1 MSNLERLARDAA
13 PHLLSIL
20 RIMAALLLLQ
30 HGTQKMLGFP
40 PMPPGRSMPE
50 FLTLI
55 WFAGLIELVG
65 GVLLAIGLFSRATAF
80 ILSGELA
87 FAYWIGHAPRGFLPI
102 VNAGELAALYFFV
115 FLYLAAAGP
124 GPWSVDRLWNR
135 RERDADAFALRP

>member
-1 MSNLERLARDAA
+1 MSNLERLARDAV
-13 PHLLSIL
+13 PHLLSVL

-40 PMPPGRSMPE
+40 PMPPGRSAPE

-55 WFAGLIELVG
+55 WFAGVIELIG

-102 VNAGELAALYFFV
+102 VNAGELAALYCFV

-124 GPWSVDRLWNR
+124 GPWSVDRLLNR
-135 RERDADAFALRP
+135 REREADAFALRP